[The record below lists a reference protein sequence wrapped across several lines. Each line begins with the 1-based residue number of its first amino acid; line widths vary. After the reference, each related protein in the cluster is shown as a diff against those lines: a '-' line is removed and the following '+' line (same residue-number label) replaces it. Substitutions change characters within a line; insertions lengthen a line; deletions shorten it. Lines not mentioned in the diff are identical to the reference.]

1 MATDSFDPANP
12 PNEFPDIVGSKPT
25 NPFLARFTPYIPA
38 NVQMRELTLR
48 ALIVGTIL
56 GMVFGA
62 SSLYLVLKVGLTVS
76 ASIPVAVIS
85 ITLFR
90 LFSKM
95 GAKNATILENNIV
108 QTAGSAGESIAFGVG
123 VTMPAIMILGFD
135 LEITRVML
143 VSVLGGLLG
152 ILMMIPLRRALIV
165 QQHGLLKYPEGTAC
179 AEVLKVGAS
188 DESKAAASDEAKAE
202 LAAAGGSTIGAKTIF
217 AGFGIGFIYQVLNK
231 ALYGWK
237 EVPEKVFG
245 APIKSGSVG
254 AEVNPALLGVGY
266 IIGPRIAS
274 ILCAGG
280 VLAYLVLIPA
290 IKFFGEG
297 LTGVLPPGEKPIGEM
312 GPSDIRG
319 AYVLYIGAGAV
330 AAGGIISLFRS
341 LPTIWHGLKG
351 GIRDLRGGQAASASA
366 PRTDQDISMK
376 FVLIGIVVLMAAIV
390 SFPQLGLQINPI
402 VAVAGALMIIAFGF
416 LFVTVSS
423 RLTGEIGSSSNPIS
437 GMTVATLLL
446 TCLIFLLVGW
456 NGPAYFV
463 TALSIGA
470 IVCIAAS
477 NGGTTSQDLKTG
489 FLVGATPKFQQIAI
503 LIGAGASALVL
514 GPILLSLN
522 AAATVYVPRTTLEP
536 MMSEEAPEK
545 TITLP
550 PGAETVPYN
559 GEVKPNKAGNYR
571 VFTMLKDLSAGE
583 YLIDESTGKI
593 VYKIENGVPE
603 PVGDNTAELDTGKK
617 GAELPA
623 YSGTARP
630 SFRLFSYT
638 GEPKLEVLEP
648 GDYLVDELTRKIAYR
663 IKDGRAEPVSEE
675 IANVK
680 TGRKVT
686 DLPVYDGP
694 AQPSF
699 QLFKYGEKPKLKD
712 PKDLKDGD
720 YLVNE
725 AGQIAYK
732 VSHNF
737 PADLGTDPATLTTKE
752 KLTGP
757 QAESDP
763 GTYSVWIKPDEASGN
778 ARRYL
783 VDDQGKVKYLV
794 DPGINGTHKYRPDE
808 SSVAKFDAPKA
819 TLMSYII
826 KGVLD
831 RKLPWGLVLLGVMIA
846 IVLEMSGIPSLA
858 FAVGVYLPLSSSAP
872 IFVGGMIRYL
882 VDRNLRKKL
891 AHKNL
896 TEDQL
901 VAEGDKSPGVLMAS
915 GYIAGGAIAGIV
927 IAFMAGF
934 LTKTTHGIEAWSKSN
949 NPFFEGPYAD
959 LLSMI
964 PFALLTLMLYLVGR
978 EKLLASKPKKG

>member
-1 MATDSFDPANP
+1 MATETVKPGVKDPVAEI
-12 PNEFPDIVGSKPT
+12 NEFPDIVGAKPD
-25 NPFLARFTPYIPA
+25 NPWLARFTPYIPA
-38 NVQMRELTLR
+38 GTAMRELTPR
-48 ALIVGTIL
+48 ALIVGTLL

-90 LFSKM
+90 ILSKM

-135 LEITRVML
+135 LEMTRVLL

-165 QQHGLLKYPEGTAC
+165 QQHGILKYPEGTAC

-202 LAAAGGSTIGAKTIF
+202 LAAAGGSSIGAKTIF
-217 AGFGIGFIYQVLNK
+217 AGFGIGFLYQVLNK

-245 APIKSGSVG
+245 PPLNAGSIG

-274 ILCAGG
+274 IMAAGG

-297 LTGVLPPGEKPIGEM
+297 MAGPLPPGDVPISQM
-312 GPSDIRG
+312 GPNDIRG

-341 LPTIWHGLKG
+341 LPTIWHGIKG
-351 GIRDLRGGQAASASA
+351 GIRDLKGGQAATSTA

-376 FVLIGIVVLMAAIV
+376 FVLIGIVALMAAIV
-390 SFPQLGLQINPI
+390 IFPQLGLQINPL
-402 VAVAGALMIIAFGF
+402 VAILGAVMIIAFGF

-446 TCLIFLLVGW
+446 TCLIFLVIGW
-456 NGPAYFV
+456 TGPAYFV

-489 FLVGATPKFQQIAI
+489 FLVGATPKYQQIAI
-503 LIGAGASALVL
+503 LIGAGASALIL

-522 AAATVYVPRTTLEP
+522 NAATVYAPVKEFPAEYRV
-536 MMSEEAPEK
+536 APEQM
-545 TITLP
+545 
-550 PGAETVPYN
+550 GAAEQIQGP
-559 GEVKPNKAGNYR
+559 EAAA
-571 VFTMLKDLSAGE
+571 DSA
-583 YLIDESTGKI
+583 
-593 VYKIENGVPE
+593 
-603 PVGDNTAELDTGKK
+603 
-617 GAELPA
+617 
-623 YSGTARP
+623 
-630 SFRLFSYT
+630 
-638 GEPKLEVLEP
+638 
-648 GDYLVDELTRKIAYR
+648 AYR
-663 IKDGRAEPVSEE
+663 TWHNTDS
-675 IANVK
+675 NVA
-680 TGRKVT
+680 
-686 DLPVYDGP
+686 P
-694 AQPSF
+694 AG
-699 QLFKYGEKPKLKD
+699 K
-712 PKDLKDGD
+712 
-720 YLVNE
+720 
-725 AGQIAYK
+725 
-732 VSHNF
+732 
-737 PADLGTDPATLTTKE
+737 
-752 KLTGP
+752 
-757 QAESDP
+757 
-763 GTYSVWIKPDEASGN
+763 
-778 ARRYL
+778 YL
-783 VDDQGKVKYLV
+783 VDDQGVPKYRV
-794 DPGINGTHKYRPDE
+794 DPGINGTEKVRPDGTPV
-808 SSVAKFDAPKA
+808 SKFDAPKA

-872 IFVGGMIRYL
+872 IFVGGLIRYL
-882 VDRNLRKKL
+882 VDRRLRKKL

-934 LTKTTHGIEAWSKSN
+934 LTDTTRGIEEWSKEH
-949 NPFFEGPYAD
+949 NPFFNGANAD
-959 LLSMI
+959 LLSLI
-964 PFALLTLMLYLVGR
+964 PFVLLAFLLYAVGR
-978 EKLLASKPKKG
+978 EWVLTSKPEVATTTPPPPRFRE